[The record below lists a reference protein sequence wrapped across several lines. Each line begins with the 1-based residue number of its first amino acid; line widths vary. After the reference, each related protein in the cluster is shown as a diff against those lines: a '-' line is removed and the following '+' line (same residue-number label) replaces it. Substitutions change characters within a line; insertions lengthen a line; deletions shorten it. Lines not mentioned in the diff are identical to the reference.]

1 MVYISIIAFHHS
13 LHILFVNILSSL
25 HLGLTVP
32 KALHMYVVMLIY
44 CMHKIKNKKVHVLKL
59 LREILYTHMLF
70 SFIAIAISVLITFKT
85 SRCEVKLYA
94 FMLTDMYWPLH
105 VTISDMF
112 ALRLYSL
119 LLTYC
124 IWTNYVLLT
133 IV

>member
-1 MVYISIIAFHHS
+1 M
-13 LHILFVNILSSL
+13 

-44 CMHKIKNKKVHVLKL
+44 CMHKIQKKTIHVLKL
-59 LREILYTHMLF
+59 LREILYTQMLF
-70 SFIAIAISVLITFKT
+70 SFIAIAISVLITFKI

-94 FMLTDMYWPLH
+94 FMLNDMYWPLH
-105 VTISDMF
+105 VTISDVF

-124 IWTNYVLLT
+124 MWTNHVLLT